1 MSHGIS
7 VSSLL
12 PQTEEARRVRRR
24 ADLGS
29 AAAALGIA
37 AAIAAWAMPFSG
49 YWLIVSAGLALGALV
64 ASVFVRPCPKLT
76 LVALVVLVLLVLGG
90 IASVPLTLAG
100 LGIAI
105 LLRHQPVEGRGLSLA
120 LLGLQS
126 SFTGTPEALI
136 SNALAPY
143 SLEAVAPALVAA
155 AFIAIPCW
163 RQAPSLV
170 VGAVLT
176 VCVASGARWLE
187 AGPSAEAAI
196 ASLPIILVGAWLGA
210 GNSRGS
216 TGWGLILC
224 CALGLSWNV
233 TPPRLGLVNEVSIV
247 LPADR
252 SAPEAIHFHGITE
265 ALRFSGLTV
274 NEPSELKEISTGSV
288 VILPWLSVAF
298 AEDEEGFA
306 AEFRALARERRWTV
320 VMFGE
325 HDGMGG
331 LDARAEALAG
341 RPLFHRDL
349 TVPTGNSDTSGQLRA
364 SSLRAWPPSAML
376 NRGATTNVFDAR
388 ARVLLS
394 ADGWWAE
401 RDLQEWLWT
410 GDYRW
415 RPGDRGGRLLLAHA
429 VVDLQ
434 GATWVAIGDTTPIL
448 TRQLIAD
455 PRPVLRLLD
464 KATLI
469 PALLA
474 DVSLLLG
481 WFAIVL
487 FGRASSRLAWAA
499 SFIALSVLWAGLLL
513 PERHAVN
520 GGWRSLNIGESGYE
534 ASNFNA
540 TLAAEPQLLE
550 QGWDLVRSRNAVN
563 GSVRIPSRPTV
574 SFLLIDGSAE
584 FGNIR
589 LSECWRLGSL
599 NVGESGPRL
608 MDAQAC
614 KVEGDVDV
622 IVGERS
628 GAAALLVRSASVPW
642 IIMLDRGFLSGMAP
656 LENARWLQRLM
667 EAARAS

>member
-1 MSHGIS
+1 MSRGIP
-7 VSSLL
+7 VSGFL
-12 PQTEEARRVRRR
+12 PQTDEARRAQGR

-29 AAAALGIA
+29 AAAALGTA
-37 AAIAAWAMPFSG
+37 AAIAAWAMPLSG
-49 YWLIVSAGLALGALV
+49 LWLLVSAAFALAAFA
-64 ASVFVRPCPKLT
+64 ASVIARASPKASL
-76 LVALVVLVLLVLGG
+76 AAIVVLGLLVLAG
-90 IASVPLTLAG
+90 IASVPVTLAG

-126 SFTGTPEALI
+126 SFAGTPEALI

-143 SLEAVAPALVAA
+143 GLEAIAPALVAA
-155 AFIAIPCW
+155 AFIGIPCW

-176 VCVASGARWLE
+176 ACVASGARWLE
-187 AGPSAEAAI
+187 VDPSAEAAI
-196 ASLPIILVGAWLGA
+196 AALPVILVGAWLGA

-216 TGWGLILC
+216 TSWGLILC

-233 TPPRLGLVNEVSIV
+233 TPPRLGLVDEVSVV

-274 NEPSELKEISTGSV
+274 NEPSELKEIGPGSV

-331 LDARAEALAG
+331 LDTRAEALAG

-349 TVPTGNSDTSGQLRA
+349 TVPPGNSDTSGQLRA
-364 SSLRAWPPSAML
+364 SSLRAWPPSSML
-376 NRGATTNVFDAR
+376 NRGATTNAFDAR

-464 KATLI
+464 MATLI

-474 DVSLLLG
+474 DVSLVLG
-481 WFAIVL
+481 WFAFVL
-487 FGRASSRLAWAA
+487 FGRETSRLALAA
-499 SFIALSVLWAGLLL
+499 SFVALSALWAGLLL
-513 PERHAVN
+513 PERHAVK

-540 TLAAEPQLLE
+540 TIAAEPQLLE

-584 FGNIR
+584 FGSIQI
-589 LSECWRLGSL
+589 SECWRLGSL
-599 NVGESGPRL
+599 NVGEGGPRL

-622 IVGERS
+622 LVGERS
-628 GAAALLVRSASVPW
+628 GAAALSVRGAPVPW
-642 IIMLDRGFLSGMAP
+642 IIILDRGFLSGMAP
-656 LENARWLQRLM
+656 LENARWLRRVM
-667 EAARAS
+667 EAARAR

>member
-1 MSHGIS
+1 MSRGIS
-7 VSSLL
+7 DSGFLQ
-12 PQTEEARRVRRR
+12 QTDEARRVRGR
-24 ADLGS
+24 ADLEG
-29 AAAALGIA
+29 AAAALGTA

-49 YWLIVSAGLALGALV
+49 LWLVLSAGLALGAIA
-64 ASVFVRPCPKLT
+64 ASVIARACQKAFL
-76 LVALVVLVLLVLGG
+76 AAMVVLGLLVLAG
-90 IASVPLTLAG
+90 ILSVPFTFG
-100 LGIAI
+100 SIGIAI
-105 LLRHQPVEGRGLSLA
+105 LLRHQPVDGRGLSLA

-126 SFTGTPEALI
+126 SFAGTPEALI

-143 SLEAVAPALVAA
+143 SMEAAAPALVAA
-155 AFIAIPCW
+155 MFIAIPCW
-163 RQAPSLV
+163 RQVPLLI
-170 VGAVLT
+170 VGALLT
-176 VCVASGARWLE
+176 VCVTSGARWME

-196 ASLPIILVGAWLGA
+196 GALPVVLVGTWLGA

-233 TPPRLGLVNEVSIV
+233 TPPRLGLVDEVSVV
-247 LPADR
+247 LPSDR
-252 SAPEAIHFHGITE
+252 SAPEAIHFHGIEE
-265 ALRFSGLTV
+265 ALRFSGLKV
-274 NEPSELKEISTGSV
+274 NELSELKEISPGSV
-288 VILPWLSVAF
+288 VLLPWLSAAF

-306 AEFRALARERRWTV
+306 AEFRGLARERRWTV

-349 TVPTGNSDTSGQLRA
+349 TVPPSNSDTSGQLRA
-364 SSLRAWPPSAML
+364 SSLRAWPPRTML
-376 NRGATTNVFDAR
+376 NRGATTNAFDVR

-415 RPGDRGGRLLLAHA
+415 RPGDRGGRLLLAHV
-429 VVDLQ
+429 VVDRQ

-464 KATLI
+464 MATLI

-474 DVSLLLG
+474 DISLAFG
-481 WFAIVL
+481 WLAIVL
-487 FGRASSRLAWAA
+487 FRSGTGRLGWAA
-499 SFIALSVLWAGLLL
+499 SLIALSAISTSVLL
-513 PERHAVN
+513 PERHAGK
-520 GGWRSLNIGESGYE
+520 GGWRTLNIGESGYE

-550 QGWDLVRSRNAVN
+550 QGWDLVRYSDAVN
-563 GSVRIPSRPTV
+563 GSVGTPRRPTV
-574 SFLLIDGSAE
+574 SFLLIDRSAE
-584 FGNIR
+584 LGSLRFSG
-589 LSECWRLGSL
+589 CWRLGNL
-599 NVGESGPRL
+599 NARENGPRL

-614 KVEGDVDV
+614 QVEGDAE
-622 IVGERS
+622 ILVGERS
-628 GAAALLVRSASVPW
+628 GAAALVVRGTSVPW
-642 IIMLDRGFLSGMAP
+642 IIILDRGFLSEMSPRANAHWL
-656 LENARWLQRLM
+656 LEVMR
-667 EAARAS
+667 AARGS